1 MNKERFKI
9 LMDRYV
15 AGEADNND
23 WLELAEMVRSGRYDG
38 LLQQFITEVYDVEE
52 GMDDVSTVK
61 WQELLYKI
69 YAAEEAEMKAVR
81 PVRSIIARYWG
92 WAAAVLVLVLSGIAY
107 FNFNRPPQKPPVA
120 KVAAVKKNGPADI
133 KPVAGMPVLTLADG
147 STVTL
152 DTAGHQVLRQ
162 GNTAIRQQKGQLL
175 YENSSTGKEVSFNT
189 LTTPRGVQYRLVLPD
204 GTAVW
209 LNTGT
214 SLRYPVAFTGKERKV
229 MLTGEAYFEVK
240 HDSKK
245 PFRIQAGNQLIE
257 DLGTNFNIKAYA
269 DEPVMKT
276 TLLEGAVKVGN
287 TILKPGEQ
295 AQVNEKGDVAV
306 AKNINVAD
314 VMAWKNGFF
323 VFRNDN
329 LKTVMREI
337 ARWYDVEV
345 IYQPNVNNNQQF
357 SGKIDRGLT
366 LTQVLNGLALTK
378 ARFTITDNREVVILP

>member
-1 MNKERFKI
+1 
-9 LMDRYV
+9 
-15 AGEADNND
+15 
-23 WLELAEMVRSGRYDG
+23 
-38 LLQQFITEVYDVEE
+38 VYDVEE

-107 FNFNRPPQKPPVA
+107 FNFNRPPQKPLVA

>member
-1 MNKERFKI
+1 
-9 LMDRYV
+9 MDRYV

-69 YAAEEAEMKAVR
+69 YAAEEAEIKAVR

-107 FNFNRPPQKPPVA
+107 FNRPPQKPPVA
-120 KVAAVKKNGPADI
+120 RVAEAPKNDPADI

-229 MLTGEAYFEVK
+229 ILTGEAYFEVK
-240 HDSKK
+240 HDSKR

-295 AQVNEKGDVAV
+295 AQVNEKGDIAV
-306 AKNINVAD
+306 ARNINVAD

-323 VFRNDN
+323 VFRDDN

-357 SGKIDRGLT
+357 SGKIDRSLT

>member
-1 MNKERFKI
+1 
-9 LMDRYV
+9 
-15 AGEADNND
+15 
-23 WLELAEMVRSGRYDG
+23 
-38 LLQQFITEVYDVEE
+38 
-52 GMDDVSTVK
+52 
-61 WQELLYKI
+61 
-69 YAAEEAEMKAVR
+69 
-81 PVRSIIARYWG
+81 
-92 WAAAVLVLVLSGIAY
+92 
-107 FNFNRPPQKPPVA
+107 
-120 KVAAVKKNGPADI
+120 
-133 KPVAGMPVLTLADG
+133 
-147 STVTL
+147 
-152 DTAGHQVLRQ
+152 
-162 GNTAIRQQKGQLL
+162 
-175 YENSSTGKEVSFNT
+175 VSFNT

-295 AQVNEKGDVAV
+295 AQVNEKGDIAV